1 MGTLGGGEATRT
13 RTRYKGPRVEDMTDK
28 QKEIHDEIGRT
39 RTTGTAG
46 PFGPWLANA
55 GLANHAQNLGRTCR
69 CGRASRAP

>member
-1 MGTLGGGEATRT
+1 
-13 RTRYKGPRVEDMTDK
+13 MTDK